1 MSSNTDKKTT
11 DAETKAKADAEAKAK
26 TEAKSKAEAK
36 AKTDAEAKSKTD
48 TDTKATTDTDTK
60 ATTDTDAKA
69 TTDAEEKTEAKE
81 PSVFDKD
88 NYLDKNTLMLTA
100 SFLAIYFIIYAIL
113 GIFYDGSD
121 PTHHSSKAGFTDII
135 ILIIIVVIGSV
146 YYYSLPASEQDTYW
160 TDLLKLVKDYLNNAY
175 SIMEV
180 GLFILF
186 LYVGIYFFKIPMNP
200 VDKPMAVAFLESKA
214 FILLFILL
222 FVQFFKYVLKI
233 DVIGVIFG
241 DIKVPDLKPES
252 KDGSKKIST
261 ISAVKDE
268 VYNISNNLYSYE
280 DAKAVCKAMG
290 SRLATYDEVE
300 DAYNNGAE
308 WSTYGWSE
316 DQHAYFPTQKE
327 TWAKLQKVKGHEHD
341 LGRPGVNGGY
351 FSNPNVRFGVNCYG
365 VKPPMTDAEKALMD
379 ARKDHVYP
387 KTKEDQALD
396 TKVEF
401 WKANRDKMLV
411 LNGYNTKAWSRY

>member
-1 MSSNTDKKTT
+1 MSSNNDKKETDIDAKETDKK
-11 DAETKAKADAEAKAK
+11 A
-26 TEAKSKAEAK
+26 
-36 AKTDAEAKSKTD
+36 
-48 TDTKATTDTDTK
+48 
-60 ATTDTDAKA
+60 TDAKA
-69 TTDAEEKTEAKE
+69 TDAKATDKKTDD
-81 PSVFDKD
+81 SSSIFDKD

-113 GIFYDGSD
+113 GIFYDSSD
-121 PTHHSSKAGFTDII
+121 PDQNSSKAGFTDII
-135 ILIIIVVIGSV
+135 IMIIIVVIGAV
-146 YYYSLPASEQDTYW
+146 YYYSLPLSEQDTFW
-160 TDLLKLVKDYLNNAY
+160 SDFLKSTKDYLNNAY
-175 SIMEV
+175 SILEV

-186 LYVGIYFFKIPMNP
+186 FYVGIYFFGIPMNP
-200 VDKPMAVAFLESKA
+200 SDKPATVAFLESKA

-241 DIKVPDLKPES
+241 DVAVPDLKPES
-252 KDGSKKIST
+252 KDGSANEITTKVSVPDKE
-261 ISAVKDE
+261 E

-290 SRLATYDEVE
+290 SRLASYDEVE

-316 DQHAYFPTQKE
+316 DQHAYFPTQKT

-379 ARKDHVYP
+379 AKKDQVYP
-387 KTKEDQALD
+387 KSKEDQALD
-396 TKVEF
+396 SKVEF
-401 WKANRDKMLV
+401 WKANKDKMLV

>member
-1 MSSNTDKKTT
+1 MS
-11 DAETKAKADAEAKAK
+11 
-26 TEAKSKAEAK
+26 
-36 AKTDAEAKSKTD
+36 SKTD
-48 TDTKATTDTDTK
+48 NSGNKVTDNSGNKVTDNSGNKVTDNSGNK
-60 ATTDTDAKA
+60 VTDNSENKVTDNSENKVA
-69 TTDAEEKTEAKE
+69 
-81 PSVFDKD
+81 SIFDKD

-113 GIFYDGSD
+113 GIFYDDSD

-135 ILIIIVVIGSV
+135 ILIVIITIGTV
-146 YYYSLPASEQDTYW
+146 YYYSLPPSQQDSYW
-160 TDLLKLVKDYLNNAY
+160 SDLLKSIKDYLNNAY
-175 SIMEV
+175 SILEV

-186 LYVGIYFFKIPMNP
+186 FYVGIYFFKIPMNP
-200 VDKPMAVAFLESKA
+200 ADKPMTVTFLESKA
-214 FILLFILL
+214 FILLFILI

-241 DIKVPDLKPES
+241 DVKVPDLKPES
-252 KDGSKKIST
+252 KDVTTNETTNETTNPSSKE
-261 ISAVKDE
+261 E

-290 SRLATYDEVE
+290 SRLASYDEVE

-316 DQHAYFPTQKE
+316 GQHAYFPTQKN
-327 TWAKLQKVKGHEHD
+327 TWSKLQKVKGHEHD

-379 ARKDHVYP
+379 AKKDHVYP

-396 TKVEF
+396 AKVEF

>member
-1 MSSNTDKKTT
+1 MSSNTTVADNKVAVADNKVAVA
-11 DAETKAKADAEAKAK
+11 DNKVAVAENT
-26 TEAKSKAEAK
+26 
-36 AKTDAEAKSKTD
+36 
-48 TDTKATTDTDTK
+48 
-60 ATTDTDAKA
+60 
-69 TTDAEEKTEAKE
+69 
-81 PSVFDKD
+81 SVFNKD

-121 PTHHSSKAGFTDII
+121 PSHHSSKASFTDII
-135 ILIIIVVIGSV
+135 ILGLIVVIGWV
-146 YYYSLPASEQDTYW
+146 HYNSLMSSQQDTYW
-160 TDLLKLVKDYLNNAY
+160 SDLLKSFKEYLNNAY
-175 SIMEV
+175 SILEV
-180 GLFILF
+180 GLFIIF
-186 LYVGIYFFKIPMNP
+186 FYIGIYFFGIPMNP
-200 VDKPMAVAFLESKA
+200 TDKPLTVSFLESKA
-214 FILLFILL
+214 YILLFILL

-241 DIKVPDLKPES
+241 DIVIPDLKPVNS
-252 KDGSKKIST
+252 NNKT
-261 ISAVKDE
+261 TTVAE
-268 VYNISNNLYSYE
+268 VYNISNNLYTYE

-290 SRLATYDEVE
+290 SRLATYDEIE
-300 DAYNNGAE
+300 DAYTNGAE

-316 DQHAYFPTQKE
+316 EQHAYFPTQKE

-387 KTKEDQALD
+387 KSKEDQALD

>member
-1 MSSNTDKKTT
+1 MS
-11 DAETKAKADAEAKAK
+11 
-26 TEAKSKAEAK
+26 
-36 AKTDAEAKSKTD
+36 SKTD
-48 TDTKATTDTDTK
+48 NSGNKVTDNSGNKVTDNSGNKVTDNSGNKVTK
-60 ATTDTDAKA
+60 
-69 TTDAEEKTEAKE
+69 E
-81 PSVFDKD
+81 SSIFDKD

-121 PTHHSSKAGFTDII
+121 PAHHSSKASFTDMIVM
-135 ILIIIVVIGSV
+135 ILIIIIGTV
-146 YYYSLPASEQDTYW
+146 YYYSLPFSEQETFW
-160 TDLLKLVKDYLNNAY
+160 HDLLESTKHYLNNAY
-175 SIMEV
+175 SILEV
-180 GLFILF
+180 GLFIIF
-186 LYVGIYFFKIPMNP
+186 FYVGIYFFGIPMNP
-200 VDKPMAVAFLESKA
+200 SDKPVTVSFLESKA
-214 FILLFILL
+214 FIFLFILL
-222 FVQFFKYVLKI
+222 FIQFFKYVLKI

-241 DIKVPDLKPES
+241 DTVVPDLNS
-252 KDGSKKIST
+252 VSDTKKITT
-261 ISAVKDE
+261 IAPVKDE

-300 DAYNNGAE
+300 EAYNNGAE
-308 WSTYGWSE
+308 WGTYGWSE
-316 DQHAYFPTQKE
+316 DQHAYFPTQKA

-365 VKPPMTDAEKALMD
+365 VKPPMTDAEKALMS
-379 ARKDHVYP
+379 AKKDQVYP

-396 TKVEF
+396 AKVEF

-411 LNGYNTKAWSRY
+411 LNGYNNEAWSRY

>member
-1 MSSNTDKKTT
+1 MSSNTVADNSGNTVAKNKVADNSGNTVAKNKV
-11 DAETKAKADAEAKAK
+11 AENT
-26 TEAKSKAEAK
+26 SM
-36 AKTDAEAKSKTD
+36 
-48 TDTKATTDTDTK
+48 
-60 ATTDTDAKA
+60 
-69 TTDAEEKTEAKE
+69 
-81 PSVFDKD
+81 FNKD
-88 NYLDKNTLMLTA
+88 NYLDKNTLLLTG

-121 PTHHSSKAGFTDII
+121 PSHHSSKATFTDMI
-135 ILIIIVVIGSV
+135 ILVIIGIVGWV
-146 YYYSLPASEQDTYW
+146 YYNSLTPSEQDTYW
-160 TDLLKLVKDYLNNAY
+160 PDLLNSVKGYLNNAY
-175 SIMEV
+175 SILEV
-180 GLFILF
+180 GLFIIF
-186 LYVGIYFFKIPMNP
+186 FYIGIYFFGIPMNP
-200 VDKPMAVAFLESKA
+200 TDKPLTISFLESKA

-241 DIKVPDLKPES
+241 DIVVPDLKPS
-252 KDGSKKIST
+252 SSST
-261 ISAVKDE
+261 KVSTVAAVKDE
-268 VYNISNNLYSYE
+268 VYNISNNLYTYE

-300 DAYNNGAE
+300 EAYNNGAE

-316 DQHAYFPTQKE
+316 DQHAYFPTQKD

-379 ARKDHVYP
+379 SRKEQVYP
-387 KTKEDQALD
+387 KSKEDQALD
-396 TKVEF
+396 AKVEF

>member
-1 MSSNTDKKTT
+1 MSSNT
-11 DAETKAKADAEAKAK
+11 
-26 TEAKSKAEAK
+26 
-36 AKTDAEAKSKTD
+36 
-48 TDTKATTDTDTK
+48 TDTKTNINAKAIDANATTDT
-60 ATTDTDAKA
+60 
-69 TTDAEEKTEAKE
+69 
-81 PSVFDKD
+81 SMLNKD

-100 SFLAIYFIIYAIL
+100 SFLAIYFIVYAIL

-121 PTHHSSKAGFTDII
+121 PSHHSSKASFTDII
-135 ILIIIVVIGSV
+135 IMVIIVVIGAV
-146 YYYSLPASEQDTYW
+146 YYYSLSPSQQDTYW
-160 TDLLKLVKDYLNNAY
+160 PDLLKSVKEYLNNAY
-175 SIMEV
+175 SVLEV
-180 GLFILF
+180 GLFIIF
-186 LYVGIYFFKIPMNP
+186 LYIGIYFFGIPMTP
-200 VDKPMAVAFLESKA
+200 ADKPASVSFLESKA
-214 FILLFILL
+214 FVLLFILI
-222 FVQFFKYVLKI
+222 FIQFFKYVLKI

-241 DIKVPDLKPES
+241 DIVVPDLKPVN
-252 KDGSKKIST
+252 ST
-261 ISAVKDE
+261 TTIAAVKDE
-268 VYNISNNLYSYE
+268 VYNISNNLYTFE

-300 DAYNNGAE
+300 EAYNNGAE

-379 ARKDHVYP
+379 ARKDQVYP
-387 KTKEDQALD
+387 KSKEDQALD
-396 TKVEF
+396 AKVEF

>member
-1 MSSNTDKKTT
+1 MS
-11 DAETKAKADAEAKAK
+11 
-26 TEAKSKAEAK
+26 
-36 AKTDAEAKSKTD
+36 SKTD
-48 TDTKATTDTDTK
+48 NSGNKVSGNKVTDNSGNKVSGNKVTDNSGNK
-60 ATTDTDAKA
+60 VA
-69 TTDAEEKTEAKE
+69 
-81 PSVFDKD
+81 SVFDKD

-121 PTHHSSKAGFTDII
+121 PAQHSSKAGFTDII
-135 ILIIIVVIGSV
+135 IMIVIVAIGAV
-146 YYYSLPASEQDTYW
+146 YYYSLPPSQQDTFW
-160 TDLLKLVKDYLNNAY
+160 SDLLKSTKDYLNNAY
-175 SIMEV
+175 SILEV

-186 LYVGIYFFKIPMNP
+186 LYIGIYFFGIPMNP
-200 VDKPMAVAFLESKA
+200 VDKPITVAFLESKA
-214 FILLFILL
+214 FVLLFILI

-233 DVIGVIFG
+233 DIIGVIFG
-241 DIKVPDLKPES
+241 DVVVPNLKPES
-252 KDGSKKIST
+252 KDGSANDTTTKDSV
-261 ISAVKDE
+261 AVKDE

-308 WSTYGWSE
+308 WSTYGWSD

-327 TWAKLQKVKGHEHD
+327 TWSKLQKVKGHEHD

-379 ARKDHVYP
+379 ARKDNVYP
-387 KTKEDQALD
+387 KSKEDQALD
-396 TKVEF
+396 SKVEF
-401 WKANRDKMLV
+401 WKANKDKMLV

>member
-1 MSSNTDKKTT
+1 MSSNTVSDNSGNTVAKNKVADNSGNTVAKNKVADNSGNT
-11 DAETKAKADAEAKAK
+11 VAENKVADN
-26 TEAKSKAEAK
+26 TSM
-36 AKTDAEAKSKTD
+36 
-48 TDTKATTDTDTK
+48 
-60 ATTDTDAKA
+60 
-69 TTDAEEKTEAKE
+69 
-81 PSVFDKD
+81 FNKD
-88 NYLDKNTLMLTA
+88 NYLDKNTLLLTG

-121 PTHHSSKAGFTDII
+121 PSHHSSKATFTDMI
-135 ILIIIVVIGSV
+135 ILVIIGIVGWVH
-146 YYYSLPASEQDTYW
+146 YNSLTPSEQDSYW
-160 TDLLKLVKDYLNNAY
+160 PDLLNSVKGYLNNAY
-175 SIMEV
+175 SILEV
-180 GLFILF
+180 GLFIIF
-186 LYVGIYFFKIPMNP
+186 FYIGIYFFGIPMNP
-200 VDKPMAVAFLESKA
+200 TDKPLTVSFLESKA

-241 DIKVPDLKPES
+241 DIVVPDLKPS
-252 KDGSKKIST
+252 SSST
-261 ISAVKDE
+261 KVSTVAAVKDE
-268 VYNISNNLYSYE
+268 VYNISNNLYTYQ

-300 DAYNNGAE
+300 EAYNNGAE

-379 ARKDHVYP
+379 SRKDQVYP
-387 KTKEDQALD
+387 KSKEDQALD
-396 TKVEF
+396 AKVEF

>member
-1 MSSNTDKKTT
+1 MSSDTVADNSGNTVADNSGNTV
-11 DAETKAKADAEAKAK
+11 AENKVAENKV
-26 TEAKSKAEAK
+26 AENK
-36 AKTDAEAKSKTD
+36 VAENTSM
-48 TDTKATTDTDTK
+48 
-60 ATTDTDAKA
+60 
-69 TTDAEEKTEAKE
+69 
-81 PSVFDKD
+81 FNKD
-88 NYLDKNTLMLTA
+88 NYLDKNTLLLTG

-121 PTHHSSKAGFTDII
+121 PSHHSSKATFTDMI
-135 ILIIIVVIGSV
+135 ILVIIGIVGWV
-146 YYYSLPASEQDTYW
+146 YYNSLTPSEQDSYW
-160 TDLLKLVKDYLNNAY
+160 PDLLNSVKGYLNNAY
-175 SIMEV
+175 SILEV
-180 GLFILF
+180 GLFIIF
-186 LYVGIYFFKIPMNP
+186 FYIGIYFFGIPMNP
-200 VDKPMAVAFLESKA
+200 TDKPLTVSFLESKA

-241 DIKVPDLKPES
+241 DIVVPDLKPS
-252 KDGSKKIST
+252 SST
-261 ISAVKDE
+261 TKVSTVAAVKDE
-268 VYNISNNLYSYE
+268 VYNISNNLYTYE

-300 DAYNNGAE
+300 EAYNNGAE
-308 WSTYGWSE
+308 WSTYGWSD
-316 DQHAYFPTQKE
+316 DQHAYFPTQKD

-379 ARKDHVYP
+379 SRKDQVYP
-387 KTKEDQALD
+387 KSKEDQALD
-396 TKVEF
+396 AKVEF

>member
-1 MSSNTDKKTT
+1 MS
-11 DAETKAKADAEAKAK
+11 
-26 TEAKSKAEAK
+26 
-36 AKTDAEAKSKTD
+36 SKTD
-48 TDTKATTDTDTK
+48 NSGNKVTDNSENKVTDNSGNK
-60 ATTDTDAKA
+60 IA
-69 TTDAEEKTEAKE
+69 
-81 PSVFDKD
+81 SIFDKD

-113 GIFYDGSD
+113 GIFYDSSD
-121 PTHHSSKAGFTDII
+121 PDQNSSKAGFTDII
-135 ILIIIVVIGSV
+135 IMIIIVVIGAV
-146 YYYSLPASEQDTYW
+146 YYYSLPLSEQDTFW
-160 TDLLKLVKDYLNNAY
+160 SDLLKSTKDYLNNAY
-175 SIMEV
+175 SILEV

-186 LYVGIYFFKIPMNP
+186 LYVGIYFFGIPMNP
-200 VDKPMAVAFLESKA
+200 TDKPVAVAFLESKA
-214 FILLFILL
+214 FILLFILI

-241 DIKVPDLKPES
+241 DVAVPKPES
-252 KDGSKKIST
+252 KNS
-261 ISAVKDE
+261 SANDTTTQVLVADKEE

-316 DQHAYFPTQKE
+316 DQHAYFPTQKA
-327 TWAKLQKVKGHEHD
+327 TWSKLQKVKGHEHD

-379 ARKDHVYP
+379 AKKDQVYP
-387 KTKEDQALD
+387 KSKEDQALD
-396 TKVEF
+396 SKVEF
-401 WKANRDKMLV
+401 WKANKDKMLV

>member
-1 MSSNTDKKTT
+1 MSSKND
-11 DAETKAKADAEAKAK
+11 
-26 TEAKSKAEAK
+26 
-36 AKTDAEAKSKTD
+36 KTD
-48 TDTKATTDTDTK
+48 TEKKVDSSENKTDT
-60 ATTDTDAKA
+60 
-69 TTDAEEKTEAKE
+69 EKKVDDKS
-81 PSVFDKD
+81 SVFDKD

-121 PTHHSSKAGFTDII
+121 PVHHSTKASFTDII
-135 ILIIIVVIGSV
+135 VLILIIVIGTV
-146 YYYSLPASEQDTYW
+146 YYYSLAPSQQETYW
-160 TDLLKLVKDYLNNAY
+160 SDLLESIKHYLNNAY
-175 SIMEV
+175 SILEV
-180 GLFILF
+180 GLFIIF
-186 LYVGIYFFKIPMNP
+186 FYVGIYFFGIPMNP
-200 VDKPMAVAFLESKA
+200 ADKPVTVSFLESKA
-214 FILLFILL
+214 FVFLFILL
-222 FVQFFKYVLKI
+222 FIQFFKYVLKI

-241 DIKVPDLKPES
+241 DIVVPDLKSE
-252 KDGSKKIST
+252 KVENGSKKVT
-261 ISAVKDE
+261 TVSAVKEE

-290 SRLATYDEVE
+290 SRLATYDEIE

-308 WSTYGWSE
+308 WGTYGWSE
-316 DQHAYFPTQKE
+316 DQHAYFPTQKA

-379 ARKDHVYP
+379 AKKDHVYP
-387 KTKEDQALD
+387 KSKEDQALD
-396 TKVEF
+396 AKVEF

-411 LNGYNTKAWSRY
+411 LNGYNNESWSRY

>member
-1 MSSNTDKKTT
+1 MS
-11 DAETKAKADAEAKAK
+11 
-26 TEAKSKAEAK
+26 
-36 AKTDAEAKSKTD
+36 SKTD
-48 TDTKATTDTDTK
+48 NSGNKVSGNKVTDNSGNKVTDNSGNK
-60 ATTDTDAKA
+60 VA
-69 TTDAEEKTEAKE
+69 
-81 PSVFDKD
+81 SVFDKD

-121 PTHHSSKAGFTDII
+121 PAQHSSKAGFTDII
-135 ILIIIVVIGSV
+135 IMIVIVAIGAV
-146 YYYSLPASEQDTYW
+146 YYYSLPPSQQDTFW
-160 TDLLKLVKDYLNNAY
+160 SDLLKSTKDYLNNAY
-175 SIMEV
+175 SILEV

-186 LYVGIYFFKIPMNP
+186 LYIGIYFFGIPMNP
-200 VDKPMAVAFLESKA
+200 VDKPITVAFLESKA
-214 FILLFILL
+214 FVLLFILI

-233 DVIGVIFG
+233 DIIGVIFG
-241 DIKVPDLKPES
+241 DVVVPDLKPES
-252 KDGSKKIST
+252 KDST
-261 ISAVKDE
+261 KDVSTKVATDAVKEE

-290 SRLATYDEVE
+290 SRLASYDEVE

-308 WSTYGWSE
+308 WSTYGWSD

-379 ARKDHVYP
+379 ARKDQVYP
-387 KTKEDQALD
+387 KSKEDQALD
-396 TKVEF
+396 SKVEF
-401 WKANRDKMLV
+401 WKANKDKMLV

>member
-1 MSSNTDKKTT
+1 MS
-11 DAETKAKADAEAKAK
+11 
-26 TEAKSKAEAK
+26 
-36 AKTDAEAKSKTD
+36 SKTD
-48 TDTKATTDTDTK
+48 NSGNKTDSSGNKTDSSGNKTDNSGNK
-60 ATTDTDAKA
+60 VD
-69 TTDAEEKTEAKE
+69 EE
-81 PSVFDKD
+81 SSIFDKD
-88 NYLDKNTLMLTA
+88 NYLDTA

-121 PTHHSSKAGFTDII
+121 PGHHSTKAGFTDII
-135 ILIIIVVIGSV
+135 VLIIIIIIGTV
-146 YYYSLPASEQDTYW
+146 YYYSLAPSEQDTFW
-160 TDLLKLVKDYLNNAY
+160 SDLLESTKHYLNNAY
-175 SIMEV
+175 SILEV
-180 GLFILF
+180 GLFIIF
-186 LYVGIYFFKIPMNP
+186 FYVGIYFFGIPMNP
-200 VDKPMAVAFLESKA
+200 TDKPVTVSFLESKA
-214 FILLFILL
+214 FIFLFILL
-222 FVQFFKYVLKI
+222 FIQFFKYVLKI

-241 DIKVPDLKPES
+241 DTVVPDLKSE
-252 KDGSKKIST
+252 KIVNDSKKIT
-261 ISAVKDE
+261 TVSAVKDE

-316 DQHAYFPTQKE
+316 DQHAYFPTQKA

-365 VKPPMTDAEKALMD
+365 VKPPMTDAEKALMS
-379 ARKDHVYP
+379 AKKDQVYP

-396 TKVEF
+396 AKVEF

-411 LNGYNTKAWSRY
+411 LNGYNNEAWSRY